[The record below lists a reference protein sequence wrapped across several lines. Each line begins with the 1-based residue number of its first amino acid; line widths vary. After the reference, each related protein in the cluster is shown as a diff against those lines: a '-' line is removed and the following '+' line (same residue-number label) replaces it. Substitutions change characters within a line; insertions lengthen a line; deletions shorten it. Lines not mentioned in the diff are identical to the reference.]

1 MSNSLYLDQEARRYV
16 GPALGPNCL
25 QSLLAETTKKISGT
39 CKELRNLRV
48 LFVSPED
55 NALSSSS
62 LTLRNPLFY
71 S

>member
-1 MSNSLYLDQEARRYV
+1 MS
-16 GPALGPNCL
+16 G
-25 QSLLAETTKKISGT
+25 LLWVQIVCKVISRNRGKNIFLAGT

-62 LTLRNPLFY
+62 LTLQNPLFY